1 MWILDD
7 PTKPIG
13 PRPTKELDLPVP
25 EIRRRYWTD
34 TPNFYQRDSLLDD
47 EIKRI
52 VRWGLDPK
60 QGFNSI
66 QQLRTTLIEYA
77 KEELGLTMDE
87 LTLTLQAP
95 QSIL

>member
-1 MWILDD
+1 MDPDD

-13 PRPTKELDLPVP
+13 PCPTKELDLPVP
-25 EIRRRYWTD
+25 EIRRKYWTD

-52 VRWGLDPK
+52 VRWGFDPK
-60 QGFNSI
+60 QGFDFI

-87 LTLTLQAP
+87 LTLRSEP
-95 QSIL
+95 HSPYF